1 MKYTETSSPVLV
13 GQTYAALRLGGA
25 SPLRACA
32 ELGVSSGRSIALEAH
47 FRVRRPSLG
56 GDAVRPRFARDKAH
70 VKAVR
75 AAGGYPAMPSC
86 PGR

>member
-1 MKYTETSSPVLV
+1 MKHTATSPPVLV

-25 SPLRACA
+25 SPHRACA
-32 ELGVSSGRSIALEAH
+32 ELGVSSGRSIALEAR
-47 FRVRRPSLG
+47 FRVRRPGLG
-56 GDAVRPRFARDKAH
+56 GDAVRPRFARDAAH